1 MKILYAI
8 QGTGNGHLA
17 RASEIIPHLK
27 TMADV
32 DVLVSG
38 IQGDLKLPFE
48 VDYQFHG
55 LSFIMGNKGG
65 INFKKTV
72 SHFRPL
78 KLLVDMAKLPVQ
90 HYDLVFSDFE
100 PISAW
105 SCLLKGKQCIGIS
118 HQNAV
123 LHQMAPRPFKNDI
136 GGKII
141 LKYYAPTL
149 IKYGFHFQPLDEN
162 HFTPIVRA
170 GIREAKPQNKKH
182 YTVYLPAFSD
192 RKIQQIL
199 AKFEHIQ
206 WEVFSKKCTEAYRF
220 RNISFHPVSME
231 RFTDSF
237 VNCQGILTTAGFETP
252 SEALFMGKKLCV
264 VPMKNQYEQ
273 LCNATFLETMGVKVI
288 YHLKKESEILTQ
300 WVESDDTLQIDYPDR
315 TRYLLMNILSKHRV
329 AETLTLKQWMQ
340 SYFSARSIQFK
351 TIVQRGDRLVSFN
364 MRSKNDL
371 LREFLMR
378 LFDRN

>member
-38 IQGDLKLPFE
+38 VQGDLKLPFD

-65 INFKKTV
+65 INYRKTV
-72 SHFRPL
+72 SNMRLL
-78 KLLVDMAKLPVQ
+78 KLIADMAKLPV
-90 HYDLVFSDFE
+90 HNYDLVFSDFE

-105 SCLLKGKQCIGIS
+105 ACLLKGKQCIGIS

-141 LKYYAPTL
+141 LKYYAPSF
-149 IKYGFHFQPLDEN
+149 IKYGFHFQSLDEN
-162 HFTPIVRA
+162 HFTPIVRT
-170 GIREAKPQNKKH
+170 GIREAHPKNKKH
-182 YTVYLPAFSD
+182 YTVYLPAYSD
-192 RKIQQIL
+192 REIQQIL
-199 AKFEHIQ
+199 AKFEHMQ
-206 WEVFSKKCTEAYRF
+206 WEVFSKKCSKAYQIS
-220 RNISFHPVSME
+220 NIRFHPVSME
-231 RFTDSF
+231 DFTNSF

-273 LCNATFLETMGVKVI
+273 LCNATFLEEMGVKVI
-288 YHLKKESEILTQ
+288 YHLKKESEMLNE
-300 WVESDDTLQIDYPDR
+300 WVESKVTLRIDYPDQ
-315 TRYLLMNILSKHRV
+315 TRYLFQKILSKHRV
-329 AETLTLKQWMQ
+329 SETLTLKQWMQ
-340 SYFSARSIQFK
+340 SYISARSIQFK
-351 TIVQRGDRLVSFN
+351 TIVQRGDRFVSFS
-364 MRSKNDL
+364 MRSKNEL
-371 LREFLMR
+371 VKEFLIK